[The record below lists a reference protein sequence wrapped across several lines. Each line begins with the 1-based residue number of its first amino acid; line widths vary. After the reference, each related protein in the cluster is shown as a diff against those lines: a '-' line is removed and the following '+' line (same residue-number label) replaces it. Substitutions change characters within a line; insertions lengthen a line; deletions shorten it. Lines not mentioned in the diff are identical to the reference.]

1 MTCSNCAA
9 YTSALSIAVV
19 FYIGAQHLNSSLV
32 QKNSVQNLRDLLL
45 YQLTVLKRLRLGNNN
60 HRRADQTAVQGV
72 ALLETIDHRVG
83 FHIGIGYH

>member
-9 YTSALSIAVV
+9 YISALSIAVV

-45 YQLTVLKRLRLGNNN
+45 YQLTVLKRY
-60 HRRADQTAVQGV
+60 AW
-72 ALLETIDHRVG
+72 ETTTIAGRTKRPCKV
-83 FHIGIGYH
+83 